1 MRRFSFTL
9 LLLAA
14 AVIGWVL
21 AVWGPQSEALAQV
34 MALARTLFLDGL
46 KLIIAPLIF
55 FSLISGI
62 LRLRATNEVR
72 KLGQVTVTYYLCTTA
87 IAIVIGLVVVTWLH
101 PWTALPP
108 LDTAALPVDQGVRLV
123 SDADAGIGS
132 VLLSLVARCLVN
144 PFAAMAE
151 LNILGIVTNA
161 LLFGLAGLLALPEG
175 SRVPAMVHDIT
186 EVIYRV
192 AGWIVR
198 LAPIGILGIVYGLA
212 QSLET
217 NVITQLVSFA
227 LVVLGATAVH
237 SLVVLPFIAWRF
249 GGVAPADLFRKVG
262 HAMFVALTTSSS
274 AATLPVSMQT
284 AETRLGVRRSTASF
298 VLPLGATINMDG
310 TALFEGIAAVFLAYL
325 FGIELGTVGLFAVF
339 FVAMVASIGAP
350 GIPSGSM
357 AGMQMVLLAAGIP
370 LEGIGL
376 LLLIERPLDTF
387 RTAVNVQG
395 DLVACAVAERTAF
408 RSDDG

>member
-1 MRRFSFTL
+1 MQRFWFTPL
-9 LLLAA
+9 LIFAAFLGWALATFA
-14 AVIGWVL
+14 
-21 AVWGPQSEALAQV
+21 PPSEALTTV
-34 MALARTLFLDGL
+34 MAMARSLFLDGL

-62 LRLRATNEVR
+62 LRLRGTAQMR
-72 KLGQVTVTYYLCTTA
+72 SLGTTTLLYYLGTTG
-87 IAIVIGLVVVTWLH
+87 IAILIGLTVVTWLH

-108 LDTAALPVDQGVRLV
+108 LDLAQVSVDENVRLV
-123 SDADAGIGS
+123 SDADAGIGA
-132 VLLSLVARCLVN
+132 VLLGLLQRMLVN
-144 PFAAMAE
+144 PFAAMAD

-161 LLFGLAGLLALPEG
+161 VLFGLAGLIALPQE
-175 SRVPAMVHDIT
+175 SRLPSLVHEIT
-186 EVIYRV
+186 NIIYRV
-192 AGWIVR
+192 AGWIVL
-198 LAPIGILGIVYGLA
+198 LAPVGILGIVYSLA

-217 NVITQLVSFA
+217 AVITQLVTFG
-227 LVVLGATAVH
+227 LVVIGATAVH
-237 SLVVLPFIAWRF
+237 SMVVLPLIAWWF
-249 GGVAPADLFRKVG
+249 GGLSPKALFSAAGR
-262 HAMFVALTTSSS
+262 AMFVALTTSSS

-284 AETRLGVRRSTASF
+284 AEERLGVRRSTASF

-325 FGIELGTVGLFAVF
+325 FGVDLGTVGLFAVF
-339 FVAMVASIGAP
+339 FVAMIASVGAP
-350 GIPSGSM
+350 GVPSGSM

-395 DLVACAVAERTAF
+395 DLVACVVAERTVF
-408 RSDDG
+408 KDGNG

>member
-1 MRRFSFTL
+1 MQRIGFTV

-14 AVIGWVL
+14 AVIGWAL
-21 AVWGPQSEALAQV
+21 AVWGPQSDGLAQV
-34 MALARTLFLDGL
+34 MALAKSLFLDGL

-72 KLGQVTVTYYLCTTA
+72 RLGQVTVTYYLCTTA
-87 IAIVIGLVVVTWLH
+87 IAIVIGLLVVTWLH

-108 LDTAALPVDQGVRLV
+108 LDTAALPVDQSIRLV

-175 SRVPAMVHDIT
+175 SRVPAMIHDIT

-217 NVITQLVSFA
+217 NVVTQLVSFA

-237 SLVVLPFIAWRF
+237 SLVVLPLIAWRF
-249 GGVAPADLFRKVG
+249 AGLAPAALFRKVG

-284 AETRLGVRRSTASF
+284 AENRLGVRRSTASF

-395 DLVACAVAERTAF
+395 DLVACAVAERAVF
-408 RSDDG
+408 RDDDG